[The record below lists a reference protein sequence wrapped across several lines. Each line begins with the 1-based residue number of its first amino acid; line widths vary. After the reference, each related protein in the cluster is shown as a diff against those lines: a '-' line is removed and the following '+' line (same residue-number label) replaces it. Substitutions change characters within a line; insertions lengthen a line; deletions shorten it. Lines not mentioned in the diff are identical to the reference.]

1 MEGFGETHLK
11 NSLEALLE
19 QRGLHSDRREGKTLV
34 DEHTG
39 GDMAPWLVTVVI
51 FLTWFYVKGINSVAV
66 VLDAHWALSTT
77 EPETWRSRAFL

>member
-1 MEGFGETHLK
+1 MESFGETHLK

-39 GDMAPWLVTVVI
+39 GDMAP
-51 FLTWFYVKGINSVAV
+51 
-66 VLDAHWALSTT
+66 
-77 EPETWRSRAFL
+77 